1 MTSLLITSDE
11 DPSIRPWL
19 HVFHQHM
26 EMRLAAVFASAGVP
40 ASADQLR
47 ALQATFAGLLFHDMH
62 FQTDESFARVT
73 RAAALALDGVLASID
88 QAVSETPAGA
98 SICAPFQQ
106 EENP

>member
-1 MTSLLITSDE
+1 
-11 DPSIRPWL
+11 
-19 HVFHQHM
+19 
-26 EMRLAAVFASAGVP
+26 MRLAAVFASAGVP
-40 ASADQLR
+40 TSADQLH
-47 ALQATFAGLLFHDMH
+47 ALHATFVGLLFHDMH
-62 FQTDESFARVT
+62 FQIDESFARVT